1 MARYS
6 QKQQL
11 GGQNQ
16 NQNTRIQR
24 EAYPDWKAKNAST
37 QRQLYRC
44 PICNSPQIRSLSS
57 VYGRGVFTS
66 VSRRGRF
73 FKRGYTTRTSKSLLA
88 DKCAPPEKRQY
99 AIGVLLVAIAMG
111 IEFVPLGPLHQF
123 IPQEYPTI
131 VAMVSGWLAVYVFAR
146 AWWWNSRTFPRL
158 WDKWQRSLL
167 CERCGTI
174 TTI

>member
-6 QKQQL
+6 QRQQL
-11 GGQNQ
+11 GGQ

-24 EAYPDWKAKNAST
+24 EKYPDWKTPKVNSQGQA
-37 QRQLYRC
+37 YRC
-44 PICNSPQIRSLSS
+44 PICNNPQIRSLSS
-57 VYGRGVFTS
+57 IYGRGVYTS

-73 FKRGYTTRTSKSLLA
+73 FKRGYTTKTSNSLLA

-99 AIGVLLVAIAMG
+99 AFGILLVAIAMG
-111 IEFVPLGPLHQF
+111 IEFVPLGPLQQF
-123 IPQEYPTI
+123 VPQEYLTLA
-131 VAMVSGWLAVYVFAR
+131 AMVSGWLGVYLGAR

-158 WDKWQRSLL
+158 SDKWQRSLL

-174 TTI
+174 TTV